1 MGIYQQ
7 GVYGPYSGRVG
18 NVIGT
23 FWKGRCVMRIRAAN
37 FTDANSIA
45 QQTQRMKWKL
55 VSSFLK
61 ANEKLIKM
69 GLAAADANLT
79 AYNVGMKINIPEAIT
94 GVFPEL
100 KLDASKLQI
109 AIGNL
114 DNLALPVVTSTV
126 AGKIDIAWTDNTDN
140 EGANADDKI
149 YLSLLDTV
157 TGEVIMH
164 SATETRI
171 AEAMSITVPTSFRGH
186 EVEVLGFIKRAAVKE
201 VTSQDHLSNSEH
213 YGTVVVAAA

>member
-7 GVYGPYSGRVG
+7 GIYGPYSGRVG

-45 QQTQRMKWKL
+45 QQTQRMKWRL
-55 VSSFLK
+55 ISSFLK
-61 ANEKLIKM
+61 ANEKLVKM
-69 GLAAADANLT
+69 GLAAADASLT

-94 GVFPEL
+94 GTFPEL
-100 KLDASKLQI
+100 KLDATKLKI
-109 AIGNL
+109 AVGNL
-114 DNLALPVVTSTV
+114 PNLELPVVTSTV
-126 AGKIDIAWTDNTDN
+126 GKIEITWTDNTDN
-140 EGANADDKI
+140 EGAEADDKI

-157 TGEVIMH
+157 TGQVVMH
-164 SATETRI
+164 SAVETRI
-171 AEAMSITVPTSFRGH
+171 AETTSITVPLSFRGH
-186 EVEVLGFIKRAAVKE
+186 EVEVIGFLKRATVTE
-201 VTSQDHLSNSEH
+201 VTSQDQLSSSEH